1 MMVDDRTRAL
11 LARAARRVP
20 GRAANDEIERE
31 RVRHEIAHGRAL
43 SYEVVLGPQHG
54 FAYLATVVAPK
65 LALYLKQKKMSAQ
78 SCGGAFVTLWV
89 DEEAHFIEAAEFFA
103 AVREAEGLDDASW
116 RQRVRTWEM
125 T

>member
-1 MMVDDRTRAL
+1 MPDERTRAL

-43 SYEVVLGPQHG
+43 SYEVVLSPEHG

-65 LALYLKQKKMSAQ
+65 LALYLKQKKMSDCA
-78 SCGGAFVTLWV
+78 GVFVTLWV
-89 DEEAHFIEAAEFFA
+89 GEEAHFIEGADFFDA
-103 AVREAEGLDDASW
+103 IREAEGLDDASW
-116 RQRVRTWEM
+116 RARVRSWEM

>member
-1 MMVDDRTRAL
+1 MVDDRTRAL
-11 LARAARRVP
+11 LARAERRVP

-43 SYEVVLGPQHG
+43 SYEVVVGPEHG

-65 LALYLKQKKMSAQ
+65 LALYLRQKKMSAH
-78 SCGGAFVTLWV
+78 SCAGVFVTLWV
-89 DEEAHFIEAAEFFA
+89 GEEAHFIEGAVFFDA
-103 AVREAEGLDDASW
+103 IRQAEGLDDVSW
-116 RQRVRTWEM
+116 RARVRTWEM